1 MTDFFWYQQAAHS
14 PNESV
19 RNEALA
25 RQNQLTKPQGSL
37 GRLEEVAVQ
46 LAALQGQVRPQLRQP
61 YMVVFA
67 GDHGVVQQGVS
78 SFPQSVTIAM
88 LANFV
93 QGGAAVSVLC
103 QQHGISLKVVN
114 CGTATPCP
122 DFPKVVQAPV
132 MAGTMD
138 FSVQAAMT
146 EAQALQAL
154 AIGQAQVDELAQA
167 GCDLFLGG
175 EMGIGNT
182 SSASCLSALLLR
194 QEVASLV
201 GPGTG
206 VQGEALSHKVQ
217 VLERALARAKPL
229 ALTSFQALVQVG
241 GLEIAAL
248 AGAYVRAA
256 QRGMA
261 VLVDG
266 FISSSAALLAVQ
278 LNPSVRPWLL
288 FAHQS
293 AEPGHKALLAALDAK
308 PLLHLEMHLGEGSG
322 AATAYALLQ
331 AALAVHNRMATFA
344 EAGVA
349 NKV

>member
-1 MTDFFWYQQAAHS
+1 MTEILWWQKAAHS

-19 RNEALA
+19 RAEALA

-78 SFPQSVTIAM
+78 VFPQSVTIAM

-103 QQHGISLKVVN
+103 QQHGIRLRVVN

-122 DFPKVVQAPV
+122 DFPSVVQMSV

-154 AIGQAQVDELAQA
+154 AIGQAQVDELVQA
-167 GCDLFLGG
+167 GCDVFLGG

-182 SSASCLSALLLR
+182 SSASCLSALLLK
-194 QEVASLV
+194 QAVASLV

-206 VQGEALSHKVQ
+206 VQGKALSHKVQ
-217 VLERALARAKPL
+217 VLTRALERARPL
-229 ALTSFQALVQVG
+229 VHTPLQALVQVG

-256 QRGMA
+256 QCGIP

-308 PLLHLEMHLGEGSG
+308 PLLHLEMCLGEGSG
-322 AATAYALLQ
+322 AATAWVLLQ